1 MAQARYEQDFAA
13 WTAEQSRLLREG
25 RLVEL
30 DLAHLAE
37 EIEDMGKN
45 SQRALLSRLQE
56 LLLHLLKWQYQP
68 GRRGNRWRASIRKQ
82 RQGIEDLL
90 EDSPSLQP
98 RLAAA
103 YGKCYARARLDAA
116 DETGLALTTFAES
129 CPWSLDEVLDPAW
142 LPD

>member
-1 MAQARYEQDFAA
+1 MAQAQYDQDFAA

-68 GRRGNRWRASIRKQ
+68 GRRGNSWRASIRKQ

-98 RLAAA
+98 RLAAT
-103 YGKCYARARLDAA
+103 YEKCYARARLDAA
-116 DETGLALTTFAES
+116 DETGLALTTFAEA
-129 CPWSLDEVLDPAW
+129 CPWSLNDVLDQAW